1 MASTEPRPVFSKPA
15 VPIARPADWSY
26 PRPTPPSGAPR
37 QYAGQLHAPPPVAS
51 SSRPGEERIDIN
63 SPNVDPYDDRIMT
76 QAETEKALRDFVADA
91 YNDSNVEYTVE
102 DAMVEGFR
110 EGIML
115 LPHQVKSRR
124 WMAERESG
132 KKAGGILA
140 DDMG

>member
-1 MASTEPRPVFSKPA
+1 M
-15 VPIARPADWSY
+15 
-26 PRPTPPSGAPR
+26 
-37 QYAGQLHAPPPVAS
+37 AS